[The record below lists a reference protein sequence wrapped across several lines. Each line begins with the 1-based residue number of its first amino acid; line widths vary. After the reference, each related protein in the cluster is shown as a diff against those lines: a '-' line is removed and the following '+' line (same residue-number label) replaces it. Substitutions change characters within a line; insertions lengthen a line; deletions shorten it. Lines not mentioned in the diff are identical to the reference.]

1 MTDDMLNLNDIIRA
15 MRAERKSMLILNRR
29 SCDLRGRCISRVT
42 IELCVYSFVAM
53 VPLLTLVASLP
64 AAAQSAVPA
73 GPTSGLSNPICLM
86 IEAAAR
92 TNGLPVDFFARVIW
106 QESRFQPDVVGPL
119 TRGGERAQG
128 IAQFMPTTAAERR
141 LSEPFNPVEALPKSG
156 EFLAELRNEFGNLGL
171 AAAAYNA
178 GPQRVR
184 EFVAGLHDL
193 PAETRNYV
201 RAITGRSVDDW
212 RQAVVIEATGERNDK
227 VADRHA
233 ANCEDMAALAKQASV
248 RFGTQIQERN
258 VPSWCRSLHH
268 PNEGVCGPVRAGGPS
283 TVRLS
288 RLGRS
293 VSR

>member
-1 MTDDMLNLNDIIRA
+1 
-15 MRAERKSMLILNRR
+15 MLILKRR
-29 SCDLRGRCISRVT
+29 SCDPRESCISRVT
-42 IELCVYSFVAM
+42 SESFEYFFVAM
-53 VPLLTLVASLP
+53 VPLLALIASLP
-64 AAAQSAVPA
+64 AAAQSVVPA
-73 GPTSGLSNPICLM
+73 EPTSGLSNPICLM

-119 TRGGERAQG
+119 TRGGERAEG

-184 EFVAGLHDL
+184 EFIAGLHDL

-201 RAITGRSVDDW
+201 QAITGQSVDDW
-212 RQAVVIEATGERNDK
+212 KQAVMVEATGGRNDK
-227 VADRHA
+227 LADRRNA
-233 ANCEDMAALAKQASV
+233 ANCEDMAALAKQTSV

-268 PNEGVCGPVRAGGPS
+268 PNVGVCGPVRAREPT